1 MRTIFLILIGLLMWP
16 LLHGGELPEDP
27 SMSTGARSASDSI
40 SSTMTL
46 PAVLARVLQASP
58 ALAVTALNA
67 EALDG
72 RIHQAGLRPNPVL
85 STQLENVPGTGDL
98 WFASQ
103 TEFTVQMEQ
112 QFERGGK
119 RDRRIDLARAE
130 RALVIREHEENQADR
145 LAEASQLYV
154 EILAIQNRLM
164 NRRELSGLAERILQ
178 IVAERVAAGKV
189 APVEETRAMVAL
201 ASARLESDRLQREL
215 VSACNRLAALWGDSS
230 ADFEEV
236 APLTD
241 LIAANKEIPP
251 FQVVSTRNPELLR
264 LEAAEQVRSAE
275 LAKET
280 AARTP
285 DITLSAGM
293 RYLNEVRDVALVAGV
308 SMPLPLRDKRQGAIA
323 EAGVRLRQAGAA
335 RLAVEQRIRSELD
348 RAQRARDTAKMTAS
362 DLEQTILPRAL
373 SAFDLLQEGYRQGKT
388 DYLEVLDAQIEA
400 VSEAQR
406 ATVESLRLAG
416 SLRELA
422 TPHTP

>member
-1 MRTIFLILIGLLMWP
+1 
-16 LLHGGELPEDP
+16 
-27 SMSTGARSASDSI
+27 
-40 SSTMTL
+40 
-46 PAVLARVLQASP
+46 
-58 ALAVTALNA
+58 
-67 EALDG
+67 
-72 RIHQAGLRPNPVL
+72 
-85 STQLENVPGTGDL
+85 
-98 WFASQ
+98 
-103 TEFTVQMEQ
+103 VQMEQ

-388 DYLEVLDAQIEA
+388 DYLEVLDAQRTLFELRGAQIEA

>member
-1 MRTIFLILIGLLMWP
+1 
-16 LLHGGELPEDP
+16 
-27 SMSTGARSASDSI
+27 
-40 SSTMTL
+40 
-46 PAVLARVLQASP
+46 
-58 ALAVTALNA
+58 
-67 EALDG
+67 
-72 RIHQAGLRPNPVL
+72 
-85 STQLENVPGTGDL
+85 
-98 WFASQ
+98 
-103 TEFTVQMEQ
+103 
-112 QFERGGK
+112 
-119 RDRRIDLARAE
+119 
-130 RALVIREHEENQADR
+130 
-145 LAEASQLYV
+145 
-154 EILAIQNRLM
+154 
-164 NRRELSGLAERILQ
+164 
-178 IVAERVAAGKV
+178 
-189 APVEETRAMVAL
+189 
-201 ASARLESDRLQREL
+201 
-215 VSACNRLAALWGDSS
+215 
-230 ADFEEV
+230 
-236 APLTD
+236 LTD

-388 DYLEVLDAQIEA
+388 DYLEVLDAQRTLFELRGAQIEA